1 MVVQGAGRGEAPCSE
16 TRTQVRSK
24 SRRCRIYLRL
34 SDFRPEE
41 ELIQKTVAGAE
52 LDERF
57 RAVFDKVTVHDLMTR
72 GQ

>member
-1 MVVQGAGRGEAPCSE
+1 
-16 TRTQVRSK
+16 VRSK